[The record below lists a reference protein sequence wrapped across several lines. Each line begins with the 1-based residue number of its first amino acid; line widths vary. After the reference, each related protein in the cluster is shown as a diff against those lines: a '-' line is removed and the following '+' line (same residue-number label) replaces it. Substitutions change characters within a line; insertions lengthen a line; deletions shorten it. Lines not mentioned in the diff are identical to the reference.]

1 MRADATPPAE
11 PVLLVGDAGARGRA
25 QAASGAAP
33 GEVRATMAARLTEA
47 RDAGLMTEG
56 ALAYLARQRAF
67 SEAHCPEAM
76 AEMAGIA
83 EAFDLPEQDVFLHQH
98 IGTLKDLAGG
108 AALSEDGC
116 SAWAVADGPDG
127 PLVVKNRDFSGHH
140 AAIQRVFR
148 HEGPDLAQGPVLCLG
163 SLGSPGA
170 YSSGM
175 NAAGLAV
182 VDTQVGVRIHA
193 VGWLRYFLMTRILS
207 RCARV
212 DEALALIRA
221 LPHAGGGTLVMADA
235 LGGAAVVELAAG
247 AVATEEGP
255 LVCRT
260 NHFTSTALAHET
272 LTDSTSRIDDSSA
285 KRRAHLDAELP
296 GRPWNVGAA
305 AALMAQ
311 HVEDCGASVCQH
323 AGAATG
329 ARTIACTVYCPRSG
343 LVYACL
349 DAPCTG
355 PWHHLSVAA

>member
-11 PVLLVGDAGARGRA
+11 PVVLTGDARARGRA
-25 QAASGAAP
+25 QAGAGAAP
-33 GEVRATMAARLTEA
+33 GEVRAAMAARLAEA
-47 RDAGLMTEG
+47 REAGLMTEG
-56 ALAYLARQRAF
+56 ALAYVDRQRVF

-76 AEMAGIA
+76 AEIAGIA
-83 EAFDLPEQDVFLHQH
+83 EAFGLSVEDVFLHQH
-98 IGTLKDLAGG
+98 LGTLKDLAGG

-140 AAIQRVFR
+140 AAIQRIFR
-148 HEGPDLAQGPVLCLG
+148 HEGPDLPQGPLLCLG

-182 VDTQVGVRIHA
+182 VDTQVGVRTHA
-193 VGWLRYFLMTRILS
+193 VGWQRYFLMTRILS
-207 RCARV
+207 RCASV

-235 LGGAAVVELAAG
+235 LGTVAAVELGAG
-247 AVATEEGP
+247 AVATEESP

-272 LTDSTSRIDDSSA
+272 LTDGASRIDDSSA
-285 KRRAHLDAELP
+285 KRRAHLEAELP
-296 GRPWNVGAA
+296 GRVWNVGAA

-311 HVEDCGASVCQH
+311 HFEECGAPVCQH
-323 AGAATG
+323 AGAAAG
-329 ARTIACTVYCPRSG
+329 ARTIASTVYCPRSG

-349 DAPCTG
+349 EAPCTG
-355 PWHHLSVAA
+355 PWHRLSITA